1 MELLHT
7 SDLGPALAALCGS
20 DAVGFLGIAAG
31 LFSLGLVGGA
41 IHCAPMC
48 GPFVL
53 MQLAQPAGGL
63 AVQRL
68 ASSAL
73 PGYQLGRLTTYLALG
88 AASGGLGGTVV
99 RAIHW
104 QPVAGT
110 LLAIAALSFLGQ
122 ALKSSGL
129 SPSGLPFAGIGAKL
143 VTPLLGPIERLLR
156 MRHLHVSGYALGL
169 VLGFLPCGLLYTA
182 LIAAAATGSAVAGG
196 LAMAAFAIGTMPAL
210 MTLGLLGAGALRRW
224 RLPLGRVATPLFLF
238 NALLLGG
245 LALRSTL

>member
-1 MELLHT
+1 MEPLHA
-7 SDLGPALAALCGS
+7 SHLGPALAALCGS
-20 DAVGFLGIAAG
+20 DLVGFLGIAAG

-41 IHCAPMC
+41 VHCAPMC

-53 MQLAQPAGGL
+53 MQLAEPAGGI

-68 ASSAL
+68 AVSTL

-88 AASGGLGGTVV
+88 AAFGGLGGTVIEAV
-99 RAIHW
+99 RW
-104 QPVAGT
+104 RPVAGA
-110 LLAIAALSFLGQ
+110 LLAIAALSFVGQ

-129 SPSGLPFAGIGAKL
+129 SPTRLPFAGIAAQL

-156 MRHLHVSGYALGL
+156 MRQLHLSGYALGL

-182 LIAAAATGSAVAGG
+182 LLAAAATGGG
-196 LAMAAFAIGTMPAL
+196 ARGALAMAAFAIGTMPAL
-210 MTLGLLGAGALRRW
+210 ITLGLLGAGALRHW
-224 RLPLGRVATPLFLF
+224 SLPLGRVATPLFLF

-245 LALRSTL
+245 LAVRSTL

>member
-1 MELLHT
+1 MELLHP
-7 SDLGPALAALCGS
+7 LHLAPALTALCGG
-20 DAVGFLGIAAG
+20 DAAGFLGIAAG
-31 LFSLGLVGGA
+31 LLSLGLVGGA
-41 IHCAPMC
+41 VHCAPMC

-53 MQLAQPAGGL
+53 MQLAEPAGGVG
-63 AVQRL
+63 VQRV

-73 PGYQLGRLTTYLALG
+73 PGYQLGRLTTYIALG
-88 AASGGLGGTVV
+88 AAFGGLGGTVMQ
-99 RAIHW
+99 AIHW
-104 QPVAGT
+104 RPIAGS
-110 LLAIAALSFLGQ
+110 LLAIAAFSFLAQ

-129 SPSGLPFAGIGAKL
+129 SSASVPFAGIGAQL

-156 MRHLHVSGYALGL
+156 MRRLRLTGYALGL

-182 LIAAAATGSAVAGG
+182 LIAAAAAGGAVAGG
-196 LAMAAFAIGTMPAL
+196 LAMAAFALGTMPAL

-224 RLPLGRVATPLFLF
+224 REPLRRIATPLFLF

>member
-7 SDLGPALAALCGS
+7 WHVGAALAALCGG
-20 DAVGFLGIAAG
+20 DAVGFLGIAIG

-41 IHCAPMC
+41 VHCAPMC

-53 MQLAQPAGGL
+53 MQLAEPAGGV
-63 AVQRL
+63 AVRRL
-68 ASSAL
+68 AGSAL

-88 AASGGLGGTVV
+88 AAFGGLGGTAVQ
-99 RAIHW
+99 AIHW
-104 QPVAGT
+104 QPIAGA
-110 LLAIAALSFLGQ
+110 LLAMAALSFLGQ
-122 ALKSSGL
+122 ALRSSGL
-129 SPSGLPFAGIGAKL
+129 SPASLPFAGIGAQL
-143 VTPLLGPIERLLR
+143 VTPLLGPIGRLLR
-156 MRHLHVSGYALGL
+156 MRRLHLSGYALGL

-182 LIAAAATGSAVAGG
+182 LIAAAATGGAVAGG

-224 RLPLGRVATPLFLF
+224 RRPLGRVATPLFFF